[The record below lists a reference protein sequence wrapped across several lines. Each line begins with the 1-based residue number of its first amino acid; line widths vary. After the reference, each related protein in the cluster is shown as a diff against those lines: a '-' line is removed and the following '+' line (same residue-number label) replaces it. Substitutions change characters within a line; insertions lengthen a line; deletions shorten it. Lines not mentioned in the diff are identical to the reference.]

1 METPRQ
7 RLERET
13 REVEQALRGLFAM
26 PLDDG
31 QLRQG
36 METLSSRWVFPRLIA
51 LWGPG
56 LYFRNRVVFR
66 PFILAHFPLFTVD
79 ANGEPRSPFVGPS
92 ADLFNCLQSC
102 SDTRLQTCP
111 PC

>member
-1 METPRQ
+1 
-7 RLERET
+7 
-13 REVEQALRGLFAM
+13 M

-36 METLSSRWVFPRLIA
+36 VETLSRRWAFARLIA

-79 ANGEPRSPFVGPS
+79 ANGEPRSPSWGRPPTCSISGWRRSSGAATWSSS
-92 ADLFNCLQSC
+92 ADCIRS
-102 SDTRLQTCP
+102 SSRT
-111 PC
+111 